1 MAGSPGPNFTVTGVH
16 VNAPLTDLSIGYHPS
31 GMIAEQVWP
40 PIAVAHESDLYY
52 KWDKGQA
59 FRVGRSDGYG
69 SMRADKAKAKRR
81 NYGATLD
88 SYLAQEFALEDT
100 VSDRETANADSPLN
114 LAASKIRRLQDEIM
128 LDYEIRVATAATTT
142 SNYGAANFTTLAGA
156 NQWNNASFVSTTNGQ
171 HSVIAGEIF
180 TGKNAVRA
188 STGGLIPNTIA
199 IPYAVAMVIAN
210 DPGLID
216 LIKYTRSDLLVEDL
230 LPPRLWGMDVL
241 IPRAEYEANVEGEA
255 FSPSDVW
262 GKNVVM
268 FYKDP
273 NPGLDSLTYGL
284 TFRSRPWQ
292 VKTYR
297 DEGTDETVYRPNFV
311 QAEKL
316 VAADCAYLINA
327 CIA

>member
-16 VNAPLTDLSIGYHPS
+16 VNAPLTQLSIGYHPQ
-31 GMIAEQVWP
+31 GLVAEQVFP
-40 PIAVAHESDLYY
+40 VLAVSHESDLYY

-59 FRVGRSDGYG
+59 FRVGRSDGAG
-69 SMRADKAKAKRR
+69 SLRADKAVAKRR

-88 SYLAQEFALEDT
+88 SYLAQEYALEDS
-100 VSDRETANADSPLN
+100 VSDREAANADSPLN

-128 LDYEIRVATAATTT
+128 LDYEIRVATIATTT
-142 SNYGAANFTTLAGA
+142 GNYASSNFTTLSGA
-156 NQWNNASFVSTTNGQ
+156 NQWNNASFASTTNGQ
-171 HSVIAGEIF
+171 HSVIAGEIY

-188 STGGLIPNTIA
+188 STGGLIPNTMV
-199 IPYAVAMVIAN
+199 IPYAVAMVMAN
-210 DPGLID
+210 DPGLVD
-216 LIKYTRSDLLVEDL
+216 LVKFTQPNLLVEDL

-241 IPRAEYEANVEGEA
+241 IPRAEFEANVEGEA
-255 FSPSDVW
+255 FSASDVW
-262 GKNVVM
+262 GKNIVL

-284 TFRSRPWQ
+284 TMRARPWQ

-297 DEGTDETVYRPNFV
+297 EEKTDETVYRPNFV